1 MDFCD
6 PQTAGDPCEW
16 KSVRYIG
23 LMIRALTA
31 QQAQDL
37 IARGEV
43 EVVDVRD
50 PGEWSGGHLPNARLV
65 PLEQL
70 RSAPAQLLP
79 HDGVLF
85 VCAAGVR
92 SQTAARIAAAIGLQN
107 VYSLNGGTRGW
118 VKNGFSLV
126 NDISVAV

>member
-1 MDFCD
+1 M
-6 PQTAGDPCEW
+6 
-16 KSVRYIG
+16 V
-23 LMIRALTA
+23 RALTS
-31 QQAQDL
+31 QQASEL

-43 EVVDVRD
+43 VVIDVRD
-50 PGEWSGGHLPNARLV
+50 PAEWSGGHLPNARLV

-70 RSAPAQLLP
+70 RSAPKQSLP
-79 HDGVLF
+79 KDNVLF

-92 SQTAARIAAAIGLQN
+92 SQTAARIAASLGLKN

-118 VKNGFSLV
+118 VKNGFQLV

>member
-1 MDFCD
+1 
-6 PQTAGDPCEW
+6 
-16 KSVRYIG
+16 
-23 LMIRALTA
+23 MIRALTA
-31 QQAQDL
+31 QQARDL

-50 PGEWSGGHLPNARLV
+50 PAEWSGGHLPNARLV

-70 RSAPAQLLP
+70 RAAPKQALP
-79 HDGVLF
+79 KDNVLF

-92 SQTAARIAAAIGLQN
+92 SQTAARIAAGLGLKN

-118 VKNGFSLV
+118 VKNGFPLV